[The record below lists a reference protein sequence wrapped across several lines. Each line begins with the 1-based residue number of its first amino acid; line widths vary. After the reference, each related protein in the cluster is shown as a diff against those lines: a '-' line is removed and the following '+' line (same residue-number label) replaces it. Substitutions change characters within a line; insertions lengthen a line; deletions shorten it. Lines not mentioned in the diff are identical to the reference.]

1 MINENPQN
9 ATFKNTD
16 SGILQLI
23 GKDLGDYHIVR
34 LLAKGGMGIVY
45 EAEQILL
52 KRKVALKI
60 LPKDLINEYI
70 SLERFQHE
78 AQSVANLHHPN
89 IVQVYQFAGW
99 QNCYFFAMEF
109 IEGKTL
115 EEILRLKKVSA
126 NKEAI
131 PLNWALDIIIQVL
144 KALDYAHGK
153 GVIHRDIK
161 PANIMIDISGR
172 VFLTDFGLAKNQ
184 ETEKNI
190 EVEGLTLG
198 TPEYMSP
205 EQANGEK
212 LDLRTDIYSMGL
224 ILYETLTGD
233 TPYQGDS
240 PVSIIANKIVK
251 ENVRRPTELNPDIP
265 PEIERIILK
274 AVAKQRS
281 ERFQSAQEMLGALE
295 KFCSEQKISEIVRS
309 TAAKEK
315 AKAIAEIEKEKQKVQ
330 AVIMEEKI
338 KASLRISE
346 EKREIKQREI
356 IKLLKIS
363 LKAVV
368 FVSMVYLMLFL
379 IYETNLEEDRIK
391 KDVAR
396 QIALEN
402 KQEIARNMTE
412 ESQKSQE
419 TDEKQ
424 AIPDALKVNQD
435 MPEIKPV
442 APTPADENK
451 NGVSRK
457 ELDWIQTQL
466 QLGKNY
472 EYVERL
478 DLAIE
483 SYMKV
488 IKKYPGTQYAEYAR
502 QHISSLSQ
510 RSKK

>member
-1 MINENPQN
+1 VINENQQN
-9 ATFKNTD
+9 ETFKNTD

-45 EAEQILL
+45 EAEQISL

-89 IVQVYQFAGW
+89 IVQVYQFSGW
-99 QNCYFFAMEF
+99 QNSYFFAMEF

-115 EEILRLKKVSA
+115 EEILRLKKISA
-126 NKEAI
+126 NKDAI
-131 PLNWALDIIIQVL
+131 PLNWSLDIIVQVL

-172 VFLTDFGLAKNQ
+172 VFLTDFGLAKNNDS
-184 ETEKNI
+184 EKNI
-190 EVEGLTLG
+190 EMEGLTLG

-212 LDLRTDIYSMGL
+212 LDLRTDIYSLGL
-224 ILYETLTGD
+224 VLYEMLTGD
-233 TPYQGDS
+233 TPYQGES
-240 PVSIIANKIVK
+240 PVSIIANRIVK
-251 ENVRRPTELNPDIP
+251 ENIRRPTEFNPDIP

-274 AVAKQRS
+274 SAAKQRS
-281 ERFQSAQEMLGALE
+281 ERFQNAQEMLESIE
-295 KFCSEQKISEIVRS
+295 KFSAEQKISEIVRS

-315 AKAIAEIEKEKQKVQ
+315 AKANAEIEKEKQKVQ

-356 IKLLKIS
+356 MKLLKIS
-363 LKAVV
+363 IKAVV

-396 QIALEN
+396 QISLEN
-402 KQEIARNMTE
+402 KRQLAQNMTE
-412 ESQKSQE
+412 ESKKAQNSG
-419 TDEKQ
+419 EKTV
-424 AIPDALKVNQD
+424 IPDALQVSQD
-435 MPEIKPV
+435 IPEIKPV
-442 APTPADENK
+442 QPAIPEDKK
-451 NGVSRK
+451 NGLSKK

-472 EYVERL
+472 EYVERF

-502 QHISSLSQ
+502 QHISSLA
-510 RSKK
+510 RKTDK